1 MAPQPK
7 FGRPPV
13 PMASRKRPHKQPK
26 NRDKSIVITSR
37 NFSKHTNQQNKIS
50 EIYHKDRNNL
60 TSDSLYNT
68 LHESITSFKM
78 KMLITYNR
86 P

>member
-1 MAPQPK
+1 MAPQTK

-13 PMASRKRPHKQPK
+13 PTASRKRPHKQTK
-26 NRDKSIVITSR
+26 NCDRSIVITSR

-60 TSDSLYNT
+60 TSDSLYNM
-68 LHESITSFKM
+68 LHESITSFK
-78 KMLITYNR
+78 KKC
-86 P
+86 